1 MATLLPRSRLR
12 SPTRSWLRKMR
23 LGVVESHSLMPG
35 SVLGFLPYKSGLMYL
50 MAYDAAKLLLDAH
63 NLHARSASAYEIADV
78 AVRRNH
84 ARLTVI
90 RGALRRQAQYHTARQ
105 LQVIV
110 RQKLNADRLPCDSAA
125 RIYGA
130 PGVKVSK
137 RLRQAPQPDA
147 VGHVGPV
154 AAPADVCSP
163 SRRLFHRVAGD
174 DQFDRSPPAHG
185 L

>member
-1 MATLLPRSRLR
+1 M
-12 SPTRSWLRKMR
+12 
-23 LGVVESHSLMPG
+23 GVVESHSLMPG

-130 PGVKVSK
+130 SGV
-137 RLRQAPQPDA
+137 
-147 VGHVGPV
+147 GGIC
-154 AAPADVCSP
+154 DVCDKLLSP
-163 SRRLFHRVAGD
+163 TQLVMSVPWPRQQTFAHLHADCFIAWRAMISSIAARRHTA
-174 DQFDRSPPAHG
+174 
-185 L
+185 

>member
-1 MATLLPRSRLR
+1 
-12 SPTRSWLRKMR
+12 
-23 LGVVESHSLMPG
+23 
-35 SVLGFLPYKSGLMYL
+35 
-50 MAYDAAKLLLDAH
+50 DAAKLLLDAH
-63 NLHARSASAYEIADV
+63 NLYARSASAYEMADV

-110 RQKLNADRLPCDSAA
+110 RHKLNADRLPCDSAA

-130 PGVKVSK
+130 PGVGGTCDVCDKGPSP
-137 RLRQAPQPDA
+137 AA

-154 AAPADVCSP
+154 AEPADVCSP
-163 SRRLFHRVAGD
+163 SRRLFHRLAGD
-174 DQFDRSPPAHG
+174 DQFDRSPPAHRLDQTAPRG
-185 L
+185 RRPAHESSQARS